1 MCGITSIISFNCTN
15 IINDLYESLY
25 HLQHRGQDSY
35 GFSYIID
42 DKTVVIKNK
51 GLINMNTEN
60 KKSNMGI
67 GHVRYPTKGHNTIN
81 EVQPLYLKGEY
92 FTISLNS

>member
-1 MCGITSIISFNCTN
+1 
-15 IINDLYESLY
+15 
-25 HLQHRGQDSY
+25 
-35 GFSYIID
+35 
-42 DKTVVIKNK
+42 
-51 GLINMNTEN
+51 MNTEN

-92 FTISLNS
+92 FTISLVHMVKYGKTTNY